1 MITLPLAPKIIQKEK
16 NKAVFQIE
24 ALYPGY
30 GVTIANA
37 LRRVL
42 LASLSGCAVTEVK
55 IKGVSHEFSTIPGVQ
70 EDVIMI
76 IQNLKN
82 LRFKI
87 FEGESHVISL
97 KVKGEKKVTGKD
109 FDLPTQVKLANPEF
123 HVATLTTPKSDLE
136 IDITIEKGMGY
147 EPKDQQKKKK
157 SEIGSMALDAIFTP
171 IKNVSFKVEN
181 MRIGDRTD
189 FDKVSLEVETDGTI
203 TPEESFLEACRII
216 IQHFTLFLESG
227 IKDSEEKVAKEA
239 INGEVLKTK
248 IEDLKLSTRTI
259 AALVDNNIKTVGG
272 VLKKTEKAL
281 SELEGMGEVGIKE
294 IKKAIKK
301 LGAELKEEPHAQEK

>member
-1 MITLPLAPKIIQKEK
+1 MITLPLAPKILQEGK

-30 GVTIANA
+30 GVTVGNA

-42 LASLSGCAVTEVK
+42 LASLAGCAVTEVK

-87 FEGESHVISL
+87 FEGETHVISL

-109 FDLPTQVKLANPEF
+109 FEVPTQVKLANPEL
-123 HVATLTTPKSDLE
+123 HIATLTTPKSDLE

-147 EPKDQQKKKK
+147 EPKDQRKKKK

-189 FDKVSLEVETDGTI
+189 FDKVSLEIETDGTI
-203 TPEESFLEACRII
+203 LPEEAFLEACRII

-227 IKDSEEKVAKEA
+227 TKDGEDKVAKEA
-239 INGEVLKTK
+239 AGEETLKTK

-259 AALVDNNIKTVGG
+259 ASLTENSIKTVGG
-272 VLKKTEKAL
+272 LVKKSEKAL

-294 IKKAIKK
+294 IKKALKK
-301 LGAELKEEPHAQEK
+301 LGVELKEE